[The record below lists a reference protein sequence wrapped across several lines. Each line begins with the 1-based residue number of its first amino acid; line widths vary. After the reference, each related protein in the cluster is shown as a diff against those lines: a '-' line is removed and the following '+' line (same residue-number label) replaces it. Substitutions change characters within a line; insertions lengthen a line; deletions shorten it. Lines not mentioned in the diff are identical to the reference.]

1 MELEVQGREAE
12 MMARKGKQEQKA
24 DRKARKGSP
33 WRVAGEEGKGEKR
46 RKQGEKDPA
55 RRFPPSSHLGK

>member
-24 DRKARKGSP
+24 ERKARKGSP

-46 RKQGEKDPA
+46 RKQGEKGPA
-55 RRFPPSSHLGK
+55 RPFPPSPHLGK